1 MESFDTAF
9 GTGDHLRLHLF
20 SCNGLKRYNN
30 NHLLTEETGCRIRD
44 WICSVATGCS
54 SLVWWYPDSPPVKG
68 SVPWADG
75 MAYTPDGP
83 PTFVP
88 FGQPSVAG

>member
-1 MESFDTAF
+1 MAKPLQGLRNVTFME
-9 GTGDHLRLHLF
+9 
-20 SCNGLKRYNN
+20 
-30 NHLLTEETGCRIRD
+30 LTSSSSGCPGRWLEDGVR
-44 WICSVATGCS
+44 A
-54 SLVWWYPDSPPVKG
+54 YPDSPPVKG
-68 SVPWADG
+68 SVPCADG